1 MVMVMAGVIDDIG
14 LSEEVL
20 ESHHL
25 VVTIIYVI
33 VLVATI
39 LPTLRSTEPQS
50 VP

>member
-1 MVMVMAGVIDDIG
+1 MVGVVNDIVLG
-14 LSEEVL
+14 EEVL